1 MKRKEERLEYID
13 IAKGIAILLVVV
25 GHTVR
30 RGDPV
35 NEDIVRGLIFSFH
48 MPLFSLC
55 LLLQPD
61 YHKTHISF

>member
-48 MPLFSLC
+48 MPLFFV
-55 LLLQPD
+55 
-61 YHKTHISF
+61 I